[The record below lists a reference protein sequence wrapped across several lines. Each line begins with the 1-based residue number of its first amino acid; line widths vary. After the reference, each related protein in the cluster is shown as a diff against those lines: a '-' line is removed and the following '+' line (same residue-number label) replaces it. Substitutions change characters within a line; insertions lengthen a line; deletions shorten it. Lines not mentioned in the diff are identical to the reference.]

1 MQKKIQLPK
10 EHLIEPEDAA
20 KRSIG
25 DDDVEGH
32 RARQTP
38 DDFSRRSPS
47 SGGEFSPSFPST
59 GGDFVDDDNVEGHRR
74 H

>member
-10 EHLIEPEDAA
+10 EHLIEPDYATD
-20 KRSIG
+20 RST

-32 RARQTP
+32 RVAPAP

-47 SGGEFSPSFPST
+47 SGGEFSPTFPST
-59 GGDFVDDDNVEGHRR
+59 GGDLTDDDGVEGHRKR
-74 H
+74 